1 MRRDGPERDGQK
13 DRGRR
18 WIFGLGLDGKDGH
31 VRYTRGENF
40 RLIGGSEDT
49 HEEMQ
54 EKVIHFNEELQ
65 RRSRTLDQISGAEF
79 DDIAR
84 DAGLKDDEG

>member
-1 MRRDGPERDGQK
+1 VKAGRPEDEASQKRRQ
-13 DRGRR
+13 R
-18 WIFGLGLDGKDGH
+18 WLLGLGLDGADGH

-49 HEEMQ
+49 HGQMQ
-54 EKVIHFNEELQ
+54 EKVIHFNEELA
-65 RRSRTLDQISGAEF
+65 RRKKTLDDVSDPEL

-84 DAGLKDDEG
+84 EAGLKDD